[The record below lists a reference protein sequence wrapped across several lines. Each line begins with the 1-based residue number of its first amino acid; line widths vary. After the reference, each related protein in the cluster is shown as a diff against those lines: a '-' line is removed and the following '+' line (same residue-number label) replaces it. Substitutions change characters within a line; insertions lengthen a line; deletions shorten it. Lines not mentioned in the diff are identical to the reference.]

1 MLRSHVLVMKYI
13 GKSGYPAPRLKDA
26 QLKLEQYEESYLE
39 LVKIMRRMFQ
49 VPPSHG
55 LNIHTVPEG

>member
-55 LNIHTVPEG
+55 LTHQHGA